1 MDFRI
6 DHYNIFVA
14 ATNDSQCWPG
24 QHRLALAV
32 YLHLSSSSQPAA
44 GNCCWGQLEMSEKV
58 PSVCLSSWGKMNNSL
73 PIRRLGDIGQQ
84 KVTMS
89 SSLNS
94 NWLNVSHWQARRRDN
109 AVVTFL
115 QRFLRPL
122 HPATPPSRHLVTEN
136 SVQLLV
142 SDHIRVVGWES
153 INPNDQAWNASFT
166 CRNYLK

>member
-1 MDFRI
+1 MLTR
-6 DHYNIFVA
+6 
-14 ATNDSQCWPG
+14 ATPAG
-24 QHRLALAV
+24 T
-32 YLHLSSSSQPAA
+32 LSIPPPILFLPA
-44 GNCCWGQLEMSEKV
+44 GSRQLLLCWGQLEMSEKV

-115 QRFLRPL
+115 QRFWRPL
-122 HPATPPSRHLVTEN
+122 HPPPATQPPRHWEHCATA
-136 SVQLLV
+136 SVRLHRFFCFGKHRSKQ
-142 SDHIRVVGWES
+142 SS
-153 INPNDQAWNASFT
+153 
-166 CRNYLK
+166 LKCFNHLYKLSEIWLKLRLKKHSHFLYD

>member
-122 HPATPPSRHLVTEN
+122 HPAIPSLRTLCNCWCRITLG
-136 SVQLLV
+136 LLV
-142 SDHIRVVGWES
+142 GKAS
-153 INPNDQAWNASFT
+153 IQTTKPEMLHSLVEIIWN
-166 CRNYLK
+166 NK

>member
-1 MDFRI
+1 MLTW
-6 DHYNIFVA
+6 
-14 ATNDSQCWPG
+14 AT
-24 QHRLALAV
+24 
-32 YLHLSSSSQPAA
+32 PAGTWSIPPPILFLPA
-44 GNCCWGQLEMSEKV
+44 GSRQLLLCWGQLEMSEKV

-115 QRFLRPL
+115 QRFWRPL
-122 HPATPPSRHLVTEN
+122 HPPPSHLVTGN
-136 SVQLLV
+136 TVQLLV
-142 SDHIRVVGWES
+142 SDYIVFFCFGKHRSKRSS
-153 INPNDQAWNASFT
+153 IKCFNHLYKLSEIW
-166 CRNYLK
+166 LKLRLKKHSHFLYDC

>member
-1 MDFRI
+1 MLTR
-6 DHYNIFVA
+6 
-14 ATNDSQCWPG
+14 AT
-24 QHRLALAV
+24 
-32 YLHLSSSSQPAA
+32 PAGTWSIPPPILFLPA
-44 GNCCWGQLEMSEKV
+44 GSRQLLLCWGQLEMSEKV

-115 QRFLRPL
+115 QRFWRPF
-122 HPATPPSRHLVTEN
+122 HPPPATQPPRHWEHCATASVRLHRFFLFWKA
-136 SVQLLV
+136 SVQTIKPKMLH
-142 SDHIRVVGWES
+142 SR
-153 INPNDQAWNASFT
+153 A
-166 CRNYLK
+166 